1 MVSNRDHAAVV
12 TTAILQL
19 ILSSSTPT
27 AARDSIEDL
36 LRAEFDDVRH
46 QAIADR
52 RLEDPD
58 A

>member
-19 ILSSSTPT
+19 ILSSSAPT
-27 AARDSIEDL
+27 AARDPIEDL
-36 LRAEFDDVRH
+36 LRTEFDDVRR

-52 RLEDPD
+52 RLDPD